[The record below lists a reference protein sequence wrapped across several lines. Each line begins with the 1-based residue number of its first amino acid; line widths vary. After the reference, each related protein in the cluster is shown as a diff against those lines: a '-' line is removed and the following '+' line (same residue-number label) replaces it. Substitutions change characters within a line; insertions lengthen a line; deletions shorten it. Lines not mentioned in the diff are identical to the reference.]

1 MGTSKSFP
9 GPPGRSP
16 LLPPY
21 APDASD
27 SPDAP
32 VHPAAADRA
41 DAPDDAAGEP
51 GGAEQ
56 GAGTDGVGPEAAGN
70 GADAG
75 AVPAAPPPAGPVAPS
90 VTWRSPSG
98 FARQLA
104 RSAGGAGRDR
114 HRAVGRSFVRAL
126 GGARQA
132 ARSSRASRAAAVS
145 LGAFLSGVARD
156 GIVATAARFGFTEY
170 LGRGVDALLAA
181 LARTFAPAGSDLDA
195 AVVRR
200 AELETLA
207 ALLERYDVGAAGHE
221 ALDALDEQGVRETMG
236 QFVAECVGMRLLQ
249 ALAVKVEESA
259 VSAARAKEVED
270 ELREY
275 VAATLNLEFGT
286 APLTELAWDSREAAA
301 LVQRLYE
308 DAYAVLEAEA
318 PGDVEAAA

>member
-9 GPPGRSP
+9 GPPGRSS

-21 APDASD
+21 APH
-27 SPDAP
+27 AP
-32 VHPAAADRA
+32 AEGQNDTEPGA
-41 DAPDDAAGEP
+41 DAPP
-51 GGAEQ
+51 VS
-56 GAGTDGVGPEAAGN
+56 DGS
-70 GADAG
+70 DAG
-75 AVPAAPPPAGPVAPS
+75 AAPGAAPPGPAAPVIPS

-104 RSAGGAGRDR
+104 RSAGGASRDR

-132 ARSSRASRAAAVS
+132 ARSSRAARAAAVS
-145 LGAFLSGVARD
+145 LGGLLSGVARD
-156 GIVATAARFGFTEY
+156 GIVATAARFGFSEY

-200 AELETLA
+200 AELETFA
-207 ALLERYDVGAAGHE
+207 ALLERYDVDTEGPE
-221 ALDALDEQGVRETMG
+221 ALDALDEQAVRETMEH
-236 QFVAECVGMRLLQ
+236 FVAECVATRLLQ

-259 VSAARAKEVED
+259 VTAARAKEVED

-275 VAATLNLEFGT
+275 VAATVTLEFGT
-286 APLTELAWDSREAAA
+286 APLTALAWDTREAAA
-301 LVQRLYE
+301 LVQRVFD
-308 DAYAVLEAEA
+308 DAYAVL
-318 PGDVEAAA
+318 GAAAPDESEVVT